1 MSGVLRGKRILV
13 VEDEPLVA
21 MMVED
26 ILLGEDVVVIG
37 PAASL
42 VKALELVEGEFDAAL
57 LDVNLAG
64 ERVYP
69 VARRLQQRGIPFVFA
84 TGYGGRDEEWGNMP
98 NILEKPYSR
107 GGVIA
112 ALEQALGLD
121 G

>member
-1 MSGVLRGKRILV
+1 MNGVLRGKRILV

-26 ILLGEDVVVIG
+26 ILLGENAVVIG

-42 VKALELVEGEFDAAL
+42 AKALELAQGEFDAAL
-57 LDVNLAG
+57 LDVNLAA

-84 TGYGGRDEEWGNMP
+84 TGYGGPDEEWGNMP

-107 GGVIA
+107 GDVIA

>member
-1 MSGVLRGKRILV
+1 MNPPLYAKCILV

-26 ILLGEDVVVIG
+26 FLLGEGAVVVG
-37 PAASL
+37 PATSL
-42 VKALELVEGEFDAAL
+42 AKALELAEGTFDAAL

-84 TGYGGRDEEWGNMP
+84 TGYGGPDEEWGTMP
-98 NILEKPYSR
+98 NVIEKPYSR
-107 GGVIA
+107 DDMIA
-112 ALEQALGLD
+112 ALEQALDLHG
-121 G
+121 

>member
-1 MSGVLRGKRILV
+1 MSGLLRGKRILV

-21 MMVED
+21 MMIED
-26 ILLGEDVVVIG
+26 ILLGAGAEIVG
-37 PAASL
+37 PAATL
-42 VKALELVEGEFDAAL
+42 ANALELVDQPIDAAL

-69 VARRLQQRGIPFVFA
+69 VARRLLHRGIPFVFA
-84 TGYGGRDEEWGNMP
+84 TGYGGPDEEWGNMP

-107 GGVIA
+107 GDVIA